1 MGCIEKL
8 GLLANVSGIFKR
20 EEPIDEFI
28 DRVIKENRDN
38 TVDFSSMNT
47 YAAVAGT
54 PISEV
59 EKGLH
64 DESSAEEEST
74 EGLVS
79 GAIFE
84 PAYMKRIKKE
94 KRDGFELEFQ
104 VLMR

>member
-84 PAYMKRIKKE
+84 PGLHEKNQERKKGMGSNWSS
-94 KRDGFELEFQ
+94 RF
-104 VLMR
+104 